1 MARAK
6 AEQQQP
12 STGMTLIVMVG
23 LAIAF
28 LLFMAFLNV
37 VKSGN
42 LLSETNLLFATLI
55 FYAGAGALYLG
66 FGVTGTE
73 SYVKFASLATW
84 LGLIANSAAVA
95 HRWYDA
101 GHPPFASV
109 YEMLLSFVWTLAV
122 LTLIAEKKFGVK
134 VIGTVTM
141 PVAIVGVV
149 LMQLL
154 RTEVHP
160 LVPALQST
168 WLHVHVTLAMLA
180 YAGCALSF
188 ALAMMFLIQDNMKT
202 ETFLAVTSASTLGIY
217 ASIVLTRFENWGGL
231 SLVAW
236 NPENKA
242 EVFLSKGVRLF
253 VTIPDLG
260 WLMTLAT
267 LSVAT
272 PLSLYLISRRSK
284 IRWYLRSLPARL
296 SDIYRAVLRAFVLRR
311 SDEVSATEDWIKINP
326 EPQNQE
332 SWILVANRA
341 LFLSILLQVMA
352 LVMFLVRANDGRYP
366 SLDADGLF
374 PTSLAASP
382 FILSG
387 LVGGVFISLLYLLL
401 VWRRPDL
408 ERLLP
413 TSDNLDRITY
423 KTICLAFPLLTLM
436 IAAGAYWANQTW
448 GSYWS
453 WDPKETWAAITWL
466 VYALYLHMRIT
477 RGWRGRRAAYFAIA
491 GFVVVMFTF
500 FGVTY
505 LLPGLHAYA

>member
-6 AEQQQP
+6 VEQQQP
-12 STGMTLIVMVG
+12 ATGMTLIVLVG

-42 LLSETNLLFATLI
+42 LLNETNLLFATLI

-66 FGVTGTE
+66 FGVTGIP
-73 SYVKFASLATW
+73 SYLKFASFSTC
-84 LGLIANSAAVA
+84 LGLIANTAAIA
-95 HRWYDA
+95 HRWYES
-101 GHPPFASV
+101 GHAPFSSV

-122 LTLIAEKKFGVK
+122 LTLVAEKKYDVK

-180 YAGCALSF
+180 YAACALSF
-188 ALAMMFLIQDNMKT
+188 ALAMMFLIQDNLKT
-202 ETFLAVTSASTLGIY
+202 ETVLAVTSASTIAIY
-217 ASIVLTRFENWGGL
+217 ASIVLTRFEKWGGL
-231 SLVAW
+231 NLVAW
-236 NPENKA
+236 NPESKS
-242 EVFLSKGVRLF
+242 EVFLSRGVRLF
-253 VTIPDLG
+253 VVVPDLG
-260 WLMTLAT
+260 WLMTLT
-267 LSVAT
+267 LLVVAS
-272 PLSLYLISRRSK
+272 PLVFYGL
-284 IRWYLRSLPARL
+284 ARL
-296 SDIYRAVLRAFVLRR
+296 K
-311 SDEVSATEDWIKINP
+311 TG
-326 EPQNQE
+326 E
-332 SWILVANRA
+332 SEKQSFLTLANRA
-341 LFLSILLQVMA
+341 VFLSILLQAMT
-352 LVMFLVRANDGRYP
+352 LVMFILRARDGRYP

-374 PTSLAASP
+374 PTTLAASP

-387 LVGGVFISLLYLLL
+387 LVGGAFISLLYLLL
-401 VWRRPDL
+401 LWRRPDL
-408 ERLLP
+408 ERSLP
-413 TSDNLDRITY
+413 SADNLDRITY

-436 IAAGAYWANQTW
+436 IASGAYWANQTW

-491 GFVVVMFTF
+491 GFAVVMFTF

>member
-1 MARAK
+1 MSQVNMSQVK
-6 AEQQQP
+6 EIPVTQVKTEQEKP
-12 STGMTLIVMVG
+12 AASGATLIVGVG

-42 LLSETNLLFATLI
+42 VLNEANLLFAALI

-84 LGLIANSAAVA
+84 GGLLANTGAVA
-95 HRWYDA
+95 HRWYEA

-122 LTLIAEKKFGVK
+122 LTLIAEKKYGVK

-180 YAGCALSF
+180 YAACALSF
-188 ALAMMFLIQDNMKT
+188 ALAMMFLIQDQMET
-202 ETFLAVTSASTLGIY
+202 STFLAVTSASTVAIY
-217 ASIVLTRFENWGGL
+217 ASIVLTRFERWGGL
-231 SLVAW
+231 SLIAW
-236 NPENKA
+236 DPERKA
-242 EVFLSKGVRLF
+242 EIFISKGVRLF
-253 VTIPDLG
+253 VTVPDLG
-260 WLMTLAT
+260 WLMLLTL
-267 LSVAT
+267 LVVAA
-272 PLSLYLISRRSK
+272 PLVLYGMSFWKKDGSFLGI
-284 IRWYLRSLPARL
+284 
-296 SDIYRAVLRAFVLRR
+296 
-311 SDEVSATEDWIKINP
+311 
-326 EPQNQE
+326 
-332 SWILVANRA
+332 ANRA
-341 LFLSILLQVMA
+341 VFISILLQTITLLA
-352 LVMFLVRANDGRYP
+352 FLARAREGSYP
-366 SLDADGLF
+366 SLDVDGLYA
-374 PTSLAASP
+374 TSLTASP
-382 FILSG
+382 FILSA
-387 LVGGVFISLLYLLL
+387 LVGGIFISLLYLLL
-401 VWRRPDL
+401 LWRRLDL
-408 ERLLP
+408 ERLMP
-413 TSDNLDRITY
+413 NADALDRITY
-423 KTICLAFPLLTLM
+423 KTICIAFPLLTLM

-448 GSYWS
+448 GSYWN

-466 VYALYLHMRIT
+466 VYAGYLHMRIT
-477 RGWRGRRAAYFAIA
+477 RGWRGRRAAYFAIL
-491 GFVVVMFTF
+491 GFGVVMFTF

>member
-6 AEQQQP
+6 PEQQQP
-12 STGMTLIVMVG
+12 TTGMTLIVMVG
-23 LAIAF
+23 LAVAF

-42 LLSETNLLFATLI
+42 LLNETNLLFATLI

-95 HRWYDA
+95 HRWYEA

-122 LTLIAEKKFGVK
+122 LTLVAEKKYGVK

-154 RTEVHP
+154 RTDVHP

-180 YAGCALSF
+180 YAACALSF
-188 ALAMMFLIQDNMKT
+188 ALAMMFLIQDNLKT
-202 ETFLAVTSASTLGIY
+202 ETFLAVTSASTLAIY
-217 ASIVLTRFENWGGL
+217 ASVVLTRFEKWGGL

-236 NPENKA
+236 NPEQKS

-260 WLMTLAT
+260 WLMTLT
-267 LSVAT
+267 LLVVAS
-272 PLSLYLISRRSK
+272 PLVFYGLA
-284 IRWYLRSLPARL
+284 RWKNNDSFLTL
-296 SDIYRAVLRAFVLRR
+296 
-311 SDEVSATEDWIKINP
+311 
-326 EPQNQE
+326 
-332 SWILVANRA
+332 ANRA
-341 LFLSILLQVMA
+341 VFLSILLQVMA
-352 LVMFLVRANDGRYP
+352 LVMFLVRASDSRYP
-366 SLDADGLF
+366 SLDAEGLF
-374 PTSLAASP
+374 PTTLAASP

-387 LVGGVFISLLYLLL
+387 LVGGVFISLLYMLLL
-401 VWRRPDL
+401 WRRPDL

-413 TSDNLDRITY
+413 SADNLDRITY

-466 VYALYLHMRIT
+466 VYAGYLHMRVT
-477 RGWRGRRAAYFAIA
+477 RGWRGRRAAYFAIL
-491 GFVVVMFTF
+491 GFAVVMFTF

>member
-1 MARAK
+1 MAPAK
-6 AEQQQP
+6 AEPQQP
-12 STGMTLIVMVG
+12 ATGMTLIVMVG

-42 LLSETNLLFATLI
+42 LWSETNLLFATLI
-55 FYAGAGALYLG
+55 FYSGAAALYLG

-73 SYVKFASLATW
+73 SYVKSASFATW
-84 LGLIANSAAVA
+84 LGLAANTAAVA
-95 HRWYDA
+95 HRWYEA

-109 YEMLLSFVWTLAV
+109 YEMLLSFVWTLAA
-122 LTLIAEKKFGVK
+122 LTLIAEKKYGVK

-180 YAGCALSF
+180 YAACALSF
-188 ALAMMFLIQDNMKT
+188 ALAAMFLIQDKMKT
-202 ETFLAVTSASTLGIY
+202 ETFLAVTSASTLAIY
-217 ASIVLTRFENWGGL
+217 ASVVLTRFEKWGGL
-231 SLVAW
+231 SLSAW
-236 NPENKA
+236 NPEQKS

-260 WLMTLAT
+260 WLLTLT
-267 LSVAT
+267 LVVVAS
-272 PLSLYLISRRSK
+272 PLVLYGLSRWK
-284 IRWYLRSLPARL
+284 KNKN
-296 SDIYRAVLRAFVLRR
+296 SDSFLTL
-311 SDEVSATEDWIKINP
+311 
-326 EPQNQE
+326 
-332 SWILVANRA
+332 ANRA
-341 LFLSILLQVMA
+341 VFLSILLQVMA
-352 LVMFLVRANDGRYP
+352 LVMFLVRASDSRYP

-401 VWRRPDL
+401 LWRRTDL

-413 TSDNLDRITY
+413 SADNLDRITY

-491 GFVVVMFTF
+491 GFAVVMFTF

>member
-6 AEQQQP
+6 AEPQQP
-12 STGMTLIVMVG
+12 TTGMTLIVMVG

-42 LLSETNLLFATLI
+42 LLNETNLLFAALI

-84 LGLIANSAAVA
+84 LGLIANTAAVA
-95 HRWYDA
+95 HRWYEA

-122 LTLIAEKKFGVK
+122 LTLVAEKKYGVK

-154 RTEVHP
+154 RTDVHP

-180 YAGCALSF
+180 YAACALSF

-202 ETFLAVTSASTLGIY
+202 ETFLAVTSASTLAIY
-217 ASIVLTRFENWGGL
+217 ASVVLTRFEKWGGL

-236 NPENKA
+236 NPEQKS

-260 WLMTLAT
+260 WLMVLAHAGRR
-267 LSVAT
+267 VA
-272 PLSLYLISRRSK
+272 
-284 IRWYLRSLPARL
+284 AG
-296 SDIYRAVLRAFVLRR
+296 VLRAG
-311 SDEVSATEDWIKINP
+311 
-326 EPQNQE
+326 
-332 SWILVANRA
+332 A
-341 LFLSILLQVMA
+341 LEEQ
-352 LVMFLVRANDGRYP
+352 R
-366 SLDADGLF
+366 
-374 PTSLAASP
+374 
-382 FILSG
+382 
-387 LVGGVFISLLYLLL
+387 
-401 VWRRPDL
+401 
-408 ERLLP
+408 
-413 TSDNLDRITY
+413 
-423 KTICLAFPLLTLM
+423 
-436 IAAGAYWANQTW
+436 
-448 GSYWS
+448 
-453 WDPKETWAAITWL
+453 
-466 VYALYLHMRIT
+466 
-477 RGWRGRRAAYFAIA
+477 
-491 GFVVVMFTF
+491 
-500 FGVTY
+500 
-505 LLPGLHAYA
+505 

>member
-1 MARAK
+1 MAPAK

-12 STGMTLIVMVG
+12 ATGMTLIVMVG

-55 FYAGAGALYLG
+55 FYSGAAALYLG

-84 LGLIANSAAVA
+84 LGLIANTAAIA
-95 HRWYDA
+95 HRWYEA

-122 LTLIAEKKFGVK
+122 LTLVAEKKYGVK

-154 RTEVHP
+154 RTDVHP

-180 YAGCALSF
+180 YAACALSF
-188 ALAMMFLIQDNMKT
+188 ALAAMFLIQDNMKT
-202 ETFLAVTSASTLGIY
+202 ETFLAVTSASTLAIY
-217 ASIVLTRFENWGGL
+217 ASIVLTRFEKWGGL

-236 NPENKA
+236 NPEAKA
-242 EVFLSKGVRLF
+242 EVFLSRGVRLF

-260 WLMTLAT
+260 WLMTLT
-267 LSVAT
+267 LLVVAS
-272 PLSLYLISRRSK
+272 PLVFYGLA
-284 IRWYLRSLPARL
+284 RWKNVVNLKDSFLTL
-296 SDIYRAVLRAFVLRR
+296 
-311 SDEVSATEDWIKINP
+311 
-326 EPQNQE
+326 
-332 SWILVANRA
+332 ANRA
-341 LFLSILLQVMA
+341 VFLSILLQVMA
-352 LVMFLVRANDGRYP
+352 LVMFVVRARDGRYP

-374 PTSLAASP
+374 PTTLAASP

-387 LVGGVFISLLYLLL
+387 LVGGIFISLLYLLL
-401 VWRRPDL
+401 LWRRPDL

-413 TSDNLDRITY
+413 SADNLDRITY

-466 VYALYLHMRIT
+466 VYAGYLHMRIT
-477 RGWRGRRAAYFAIA
+477 RGWRGRRAAYFAIL
-491 GFVVVMFTF
+491 GFAVVMFTF

>member
-6 AEQQQP
+6 VEQQQP
-12 STGMTLIVMVG
+12 ATGMTLIVLVG

-42 LLSETNLLFATLI
+42 LLNETNLLFATLI

-66 FGVTGTE
+66 FGVTGIP
-73 SYVKFASLATW
+73 SYLKFASFSTC
-84 LGLIANSAAVA
+84 LGLIANTAAIA
-95 HRWYDA
+95 HRWYES
-101 GHPPFASV
+101 GHAPFSSV

-122 LTLIAEKKFGVK
+122 LTLVAEKKYDVK

-180 YAGCALSF
+180 YAACALSF
-188 ALAMMFLIQDNMKT
+188 ALAMMFLIQDNLKT
-202 ETFLAVTSASTLGIY
+202 ETVLAVTSASTIAIY
-217 ASIVLTRFENWGGL
+217 ASIVVTRFEKWGGL
-231 SLVAW
+231 NLVAW
-236 NPENKA
+236 NPESKS
-242 EVFLSKGVRLF
+242 EVFLSRGVRLF
-253 VTIPDLG
+253 VVVPDLG
-260 WLMTLAT
+260 WLLTLT
-267 LSVAT
+267 LLVVAS
-272 PLSLYLISRRSK
+272 PLVFYGL
-284 IRWYLRSLPARL
+284 ARL
-296 SDIYRAVLRAFVLRR
+296 K
-311 SDEVSATEDWIKINP
+311 TG
-326 EPQNQE
+326 E
-332 SWILVANRA
+332 SEKQSFLTLANRA
-341 LFLSILLQVMA
+341 VFLSILLQAMT
-352 LVMFLVRANDGRYP
+352 LVMFILRARDGRYP

-374 PTSLAASP
+374 PTTLAASP

-387 LVGGVFISLLYLLL
+387 LVGGAFISLLYLLL
-401 VWRRPDL
+401 LWRRPDL
-408 ERLLP
+408 ERSLP
-413 TSDNLDRITY
+413 SADNLDRITY

-436 IAAGAYWANQTW
+436 IASGAYWANQTW

-477 RGWRGRRAAYFAIA
+477 RGWRGRRAAYFAIF